1 MIAFFTVVMASY
13 FLLLLLLIFGWHKL
27 TAPAIYQEVESEFI
41 SVIVP
46 FRNESNQIHLLIRSL
61 TDLNYPVDKF
71 EVILVNDHS
80 EDNSENVVKSLIHDK
95 LNYLL
100 INLENDLSGK
110 KSAITKGVGLAKGKI
125 AAITDADCVVP
136 RNWLSIINAAFEK
149 DHIQMVFG
157 GVRLNGGSFFSK
169 LQTMEF
175 SSLIGS
181 GAATL
186 GFGLFTMC
194 NGANLAFRKSSFEA
208 VNGYEGNLEVP
219 SGDDEFLARKM
230 LMTFPD
236 SILFLN
242 DKEAVVASRSAT
254 NLKKFVHQRL
264 RWAGKWKYNSSIRSQ
279 LLAVQIFLV
288 QIVFIGLILLAFL
301 PIEAKWVVLLLIG
314 VKIILEIAFIY
325 PVTRFLNVRW
335 SWGAFLVLQLIY
347 SFYVIGI
354 SILSQVMTYQWKG
367 RSLSHKM

>member
-1 MIAFFTVVMASY
+1 M
-13 FLLLLLLIFGWHKL
+13 
-27 TAPAIYQEVESEFI
+27 
-41 SVIVP
+41 
-46 FRNESNQIHLLIRSL
+46 
-61 TDLNYPVDKF
+61 DYPVDKF
-71 EVILVNDHS
+71 EIILVNDHS

-100 INLENDLSGK
+100 VNLDNDLSGK
-110 KSAITKGVGLAKGKI
+110 KSAITKGVELAKGKI

-136 RNWLSIINAAFEK
+136 RNWLGIINASFEK

-157 GVRLNGGSFFSK
+157 GVRLNGRSFFSK
-169 LQTMEF
+169 LQAIEF

-186 GFGLFTMC
+186 GFGVFTMC

-208 VNGYEGNLEVP
+208 VNGYEGNIEVP
-219 SGDDEFLARKM
+219 SGDDEFLARKI
-230 LMTFPD
+230 LMIFPG
-236 SILFLN
+236 SIHFLN
-242 DKEAVVASRSAT
+242 DKEAVVASRSAA

-354 SILSQVMTYQWKG
+354 GILSQVMTYQWKG